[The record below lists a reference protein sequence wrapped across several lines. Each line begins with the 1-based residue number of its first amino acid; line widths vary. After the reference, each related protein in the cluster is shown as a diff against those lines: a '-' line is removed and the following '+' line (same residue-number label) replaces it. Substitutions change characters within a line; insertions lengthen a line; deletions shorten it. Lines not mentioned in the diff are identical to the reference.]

1 MRVGVAGLGRI
12 GPFHAATVAGL
23 GHEVVVTDLR
33 RDHAERLAADHGYA
47 VAADVAELLA
57 GVDAVVI
64 ATDTRDHA
72 ATLRAAV
79 AAGVPAFC
87 EKPVAVT
94 LAETIEL
101 AEVVGSSGVP
111 VQVGF
116 QRRFDAGYLR
126 AKQAVDSGELGFVHT
141 IRSTTHDQSP
151 PAPDYLPSSG
161 GIFRDCNIHDF
172 DIIRFVTGREVA
184 SVYAAGANK
193 GEAFF
198 TEAGDVD
205 TGAAL
210 LTLDDGT
217 LAAVTSTRY
226 NGAGHDVRMELL
238 GSKAAIGVGYDDSLA
253 LTSAEAGAS
262 YPRGPR
268 VATFL
273 ERFAP
278 AYRAELAHFCEVATG
293 AAEVTCG
300 VAEALAA
307 FRVAEAAQRSL
318 ETGLPVE
325 LVDVDGA
332 R

>member
-1 MRVGVAGLGRI
+1 MKVGVAGLGRI
-12 GPFHAATVAGL
+12 GPFHAATLAGL
-23 GHEVVVTDLR
+23 GHEVVVTDVRGDLA
-33 RDHAERLAADHGYA
+33 RDLAGRHGYA
-47 VAADVAELLA
+47 VVPDVDSMLGE
-57 GVDAVVI
+57 VDGVVI
-64 ATDTRDHA
+64 ATDTRAHA
-72 ATLRAAV
+72 EVLRAAL
-79 AAGVPAFC
+79 AADVPTFC

-94 LAETIEL
+94 LADTIAVTEL
-101 AEVVGSSGVP
+101 VEASDVP

-116 QRRFDAGYLR
+116 QRRFDEGYRR
-126 AKQAVDSGELGFVHT
+126 AKQAVDSGELGFVHS

-151 PAPDYLPSSG
+151 PAPDYLPTSG

-172 DIIRFVTGREVA
+172 DIIRYVTGREVA
-184 SVYAAGANK
+184 SVYAVGANK

-198 TEAGDVD
+198 AEAGDVD

-253 LTSAEAGAS
+253 LTSAESGAT

-268 VATFL
+268 LATFL

-278 AYRAELAHFCEVATG
+278 AYRAEMATFCDVATG
-293 AAEVTCG
+293 SVRSPCS

-307 FRVAEAAQRSL
+307 FRIAEAAQRSL
-318 ETGLPVE
+318 ESGLPVAVAE
-325 LVDVDGA
+325 VTG
-332 R
+332 